1 MLNQHCLRGECSTHL
16 SAVAESRVR
25 IPAPC
30 KYCKA
35 VSAAATA
42 AAVNAVAASAVAA
55 SAAAAEATKNRKRPK
70 ATKNEFLEL
79 FKIQS
84 LLPIFRKIIDK
95 I

>member
-42 AAVNAVAASAVAA
+42 AAVNAVAASA
-55 SAAAAEATKNRKRPK
+55 AAAEATKNRKRPK

-79 FKIQS
+79 FKNSKFTDNISQNY
-84 LLPIFRKIIDK
+84 
-95 I
+95 

>member
-1 MLNQHCLRGECSTHL
+1 MVAHL